1 MRKLVTW
8 ITLLAVFAMAAR
20 VSVDTDTWW
29 HLRAGQWMVE
39 NRDILQVDHFSY
51 TRGGEPWQ
59 YPGWLVEIPMYLI
72 FQAAGPGGLNVWTA
86 LMVALAFAFIWRT
99 LTGGPFLRALAII
112 FAAAV
117 SGVYW
122 AARPYLVTFLLSAI
136 YLWLLEDFR
145 RQRSSG
151 AGKRLLWLPVLMV
164 LWVNSHGGFAVGF
177 ILLAVYL
184 TGLLERIPLRA
195 WFRREMA
202 GELLLAGRPLLIAGV
217 LMVIAVM
224 INPSG
229 PEMYAYPFRT
239 VSIQALQDYIQ
250 EWQSPDFHSLSAQP
264 FAWLLL
270 LTFGI
275 VGFSRKRLALVDFL
289 LFAGFAYMGLMAGRN
304 VALFALA
311 APMVLT
317 RHAEPLVEILQR
329 RLGIRMN
336 LDRPVTPALNRVNGL
351 LFGALALAVVLK
363 TGMVVPESVNRDYFK
378 ETMPVDAVSY
388 LQTAR
393 PPGRLFNTYNWGGYL
408 LWALPEYP
416 VFIDGRTDLY
426 NDEIIGQWLQV
437 MRAEAGWEDVL
448 DRWEVNLILVEP
460 EMPVVGAVEEAGW
473 ELLYEDEMAV
483 LWGR

>member
-39 NRDILQVDHFSY
+39 NRSILQTDLFSY

-59 YPGWLVEIPMYLI
+59 YPGWLIEIPMYLI
-72 FQAAGPGGLNVWTA
+72 YRAAGPGGLNVWTA

-99 LTGGPFLRALAII
+99 LTGGPFLRAVAII
-112 FAAAV
+112 FAGTV

-122 AARPYLVTFLLSAI
+122 AARPYLVTFLFSAI

-145 RQRSSG
+145 WQRNPG
-151 AGKRLLWLPVLMV
+151 AGKRLLWLPALMV

-177 ILLAVYL
+177 LLMAVYL
-184 TGLLERIPLRA
+184 VGLLERIPLQS
-195 WFRREMA
+195 WLHREMA
-202 GELLLAGRPLLIAGV
+202 TEYLRLARPLFIAGA
-217 LMVIAVM
+217 LMVLAIAV
-224 INPSG
+224 NPSG
-229 PEMYAYPFRT
+229 LAMYAYPFRT
-239 VSIQALQDYIQ
+239 VTIQALQDYIQ
-250 EWQSPDFHSLSAQP
+250 EWQSPNFHELSVQP

-270 LTFGI
+270 ATFGI
-275 VGFSRKRLALVDFL
+275 VGFSRKRLTLTDFL

-311 APMVLT
+311 APVVFT
-317 RHAEPLVEILQR
+317 RHAQPLVSLLQWR
-329 RLGIRMN
+329 FGIRMN
-336 LDRPVTPALNRVNGL
+336 LDRPVAPFIRRINGL
-351 LFGALALAVVLK
+351 LFGLLLLAVILK
-363 TGMVVPESVNRDYFK
+363 TSLVTPEQVNRAYFD
-378 ETMPVDAVSY
+378 ETVPTAAVEFIR
-388 LQTAR
+388 TAR
-393 PPGRLFNTYNWGGYL
+393 PDGRLFNSYNWGGYL

-437 MRAEAGWEDVL
+437 MRAEGGWEAVLNRWDVKL
-448 DRWEVNLILVEP
+448 VLVEP
-460 EMPVVGAVEEAGW
+460 GMPIDKAVEEAGW
-473 ELLYEDEMAV
+473 KLLYQDDVAV
-483 LWGR
+483 VWGR